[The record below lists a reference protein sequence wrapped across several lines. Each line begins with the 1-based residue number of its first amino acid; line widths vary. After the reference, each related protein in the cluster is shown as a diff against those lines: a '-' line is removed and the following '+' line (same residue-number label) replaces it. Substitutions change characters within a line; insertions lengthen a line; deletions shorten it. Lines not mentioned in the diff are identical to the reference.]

1 MHHVSWR
8 ADAPIMWD
16 CATQTTC
23 RLYCLRADPSLT
35 RIARMADEP
44 VAGST
49 IPDLEALV
57 QGGGLPKAFED
68 YVLGFTRPVR
78 ETRRAGTREGS
89 FCDLWMPEAE
99 ADERRN
105 WAATEAAREAV
116 EATAAAR
123 L

>member
-1 MHHVSWR
+1 M
-8 ADAPIMWD
+8 
-16 CATQTTC
+16 C
-23 RLYCLRADPSLT
+23 
-35 RIARMADEP
+35 MADEP

-116 EATAAAR
+116 EATAAASAECSLGMR
-123 L
+123 RARCKTC

>member
-1 MHHVSWR
+1 MGACVPAKKNCPRIFRPSRR
-8 ADAPIMWD
+8 A
-16 CATQTTC
+16 
-23 RLYCLRADPSLT
+23 
-35 RIARMADEP
+35 
-44 VAGST
+44 
-49 IPDLEALV
+49 
-57 QGGGLPKAFED
+57 
-68 YVLGFTRPVR
+68 RP
-78 ETRRAGTREGS
+78 AGTREGT

>member
-1 MHHVSWR
+1 
-8 ADAPIMWD
+8 
-16 CATQTTC
+16 
-23 RLYCLRADPSLT
+23 
-35 RIARMADEP
+35 MADEP

-49 IPDLEALV
+49 IPDLETLV